1 MDWRA
6 WVSGGVAGVSLSIMG
21 HPFDTIKTRMQ
32 TNPSHRSA
40 FACATTLARQEGV
53 LSLWKGISPAIA
65 AGVMTGSI
73 RFGVQSWANRTLAWK
88 MGARDFADL
97 NLGTR
102 VVSESLG
109 GVAAGM
115 VLPILF
121 TPLEMVKCRQQVN
134 VVANTKPLGTLHIL
148 RGVLRQEG
156 LRGLYVGHVMT
167 TLRSTFGNA
176 ALFGSYVLAKEGLG
190 ELLGYESAVVQ
201 PLSGIIAG
209 WCSWIVCFPVDAI
222 KTRMQ
227 VAEGQMKTTTTAAVP
242 PQMKNLRGM
251 AVHEALRQLWREGG
265 MYRGMGPVLARAV
278 PVHMAYL
285 PVFDAVSS
293 VLRYRNL

>member
-40 FACATTLARQEGV
+40 FACATTLARQEGM

-102 VVSESLG
+102 VVSESLVG
-109 GVAAGM
+109 L
-115 VLPILF
+115 LPAWSFPFCLH
-121 TPLEMVKCRQQVN
+121 RSRWSN
-134 VVANTKPLGTLHIL
+134 VGNKSTSWPTQNHWAHCTSCVVSFARKVCGACTWGTL
-148 RGVLRQEG
+148 
-156 LRGLYVGHVMT
+156 
-167 TLRSTFGNA
+167 
-176 ALFGSYVLAKEGLG
+176 
-190 ELLGYESAVVQ
+190 
-201 PLSGIIAG
+201 
-209 WCSWIVCFPVDAI
+209 
-222 KTRMQ
+222 
-227 VAEGQMKTTTTAAVP
+227 
-242 PQMKNLRGM
+242 
-251 AVHEALRQLWREGG
+251 
-265 MYRGMGPVLARAV
+265 
-278 PVHMAYL
+278 
-285 PVFDAVSS
+285 
-293 VLRYRNL
+293 

>member
-1 MDWRA
+1 M
-6 WVSGGVAGVSLSIMG
+6 
-21 HPFDTIKTRMQ
+21 
-32 TNPSHRSA
+32 
-40 FACATTLARQEGV
+40 
-53 LSLWKGISPAIA
+53 LSLLKGISPAIA

-209 WCSWIVCFPVDAI
+209 WCSWIVCFPVDSI

-227 VAEGQMKTTTTAAVP
+227 VAEGQMKTTTTNAVP